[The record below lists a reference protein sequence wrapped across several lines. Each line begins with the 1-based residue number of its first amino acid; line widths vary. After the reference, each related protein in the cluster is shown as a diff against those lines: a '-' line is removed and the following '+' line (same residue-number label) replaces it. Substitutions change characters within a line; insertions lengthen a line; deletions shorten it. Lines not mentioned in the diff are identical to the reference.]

1 MSPEKRG
8 FFMRADRL
16 IAIMLR
22 LQAQG
27 KMTTYALAEELEV
40 SRRTILRDIE
50 AISGA
55 GIPIYTDA
63 GHHGG
68 VALDENYRLKLTG
81 LKENEVRALILS
93 GNEKV
98 LEDIGL
104 GQAAKT
110 TVLKLFAALPS
121 LHQEAAKQIQ
131 QRIHIDP
138 VWWWH
143 GSQSLDFIKP
153 LYEAVS
159 EDKCIQVTYEKREG
173 SITAYPLEPYGL
185 VAKASMWYLV
195 AARAGEL
202 RTYRVSRFLEVKS
215 LDEHFSRAADFDLVA
230 YWDENAKSFLE
241 TMLQF
246 SCQLRIHKRR
256 LNFVRW
262 YAAARW
268 EILEESDEYFLG
280 SFEFESME
288 TAMMLIFGIGA
299 DVEIVE
305 PKELAIAVKEQASG
319 FC

>member
-1 MSPEKRG
+1 VSPEKKE

-50 AISGA
+50 AISSA

-68 VALDENYRLKLTG
+68 VTLDENYRLKLTG

-98 LEDIGL
+98 LDDIGL

-110 TVLKLFAALPS
+110 TVLKLFASLPS
-121 LHQEAAKQIQ
+121 LHQEAAKEIQ
-131 QRIHIDP
+131 QRIYIDP

-143 GSQSLDFIKP
+143 GQQSLDFINM
-153 LYEAVS
+153 LYEAVNQN
-159 EDKCIQVTYEKREG
+159 KRIQVRYERRDG
-173 SITAYPLEPYGL
+173 SVADYAIEPYGL

-195 AARAGEL
+195 AAREGEL
-202 RTYRVSRFLEVKS
+202 RTYRVSRFLELRV
-215 LDEHFSRAADFDLVA
+215 LDGHFTRPSDFDLLD
-230 YWDENAKSFLE
+230 YWEQNARAFID
-241 TMLQF
+241 TILQF
-246 SCQLRIHKRR
+246 SCQLRIQKRS
-256 LNFVRW
+256 LNFTRW
-262 YAAARW
+262 YAASRW
-268 EILEESDEYFLG
+268 EIIEENEEEFVGD
-280 SFEFESME
+280 FEFESKE
-288 TAMMLIFGIGA
+288 TAMMLIFGLGA
-299 DVEIVE
+299 DVEILE
-305 PKELAIAVKEQASG
+305 PKELENAVREQARLFS
-319 FC
+319 